1 MHCEYLAQELL
12 PPDRQHIELN
22 LAAGCARGLQLI
34 AIHQLL
40 LNMQLDRIMIDQLVE
55 ADCAGTDQ
63 AQGAD
68 SHRDDERRP
77 PADG

>member
-1 MHCEYLAQELL
+1 MRSHLGDC
-12 PPDRQHIELN
+12 
-22 LAAGCARGLQLI
+22 CARELQLI

-40 LNMQLDRIMIDQLVE
+40 LNMQLDRMVLDQLVE
-55 ADCAGTDQ
+55 ADAGTDE

-68 SHRDDERRP
+68 IHRDDELRP